1 MIVSV
6 VYGGKEEG
14 EASAKNAQDIAAA
27 LSSRGYNVHLLEFGG
42 NIISKLKELR
52 TDAVYV
58 CVQGKGYGDGTLQ
71 GMLEHEGIPFTGS
84 GMRAACLI
92 NDKILCKLL
101 FDRVGIPTPKWDILT
116 QKQYSEGNYPFE
128 EFGFPFLAKAP
139 TQGASYGIEIIR
151 KVDDIP
157 KIGNVFTFDDPILL
171 ERFIIG
177 TYCTVGF
184 YERNG
189 QLITLPVVKFIYPEI
204 GDNSKEFE
212 DNIFLTGRVPVKH
225 EVVECDFSPELEESI
240 LRTAKKVFDVTGA
253 KGAARVDFMVGE
265 RDHIP
270 YVLEINA
277 VPSLRRTSSM
287 SKEPATMPQEAA
299 FAGIC
304 YGDLI
309 EDILK
314 SAF

>member
-1 MIVSV
+1 
-6 VYGGKEEG
+6 
-14 EASAKNAQDIAAA
+14 
-27 LSSRGYNVHLLEFGG
+27 
-42 NIISKLKELR
+42 
-52 TDAVYV
+52 
-58 CVQGKGYGDGTLQ
+58 
-71 GMLEHEGIPFTGS
+71 MLEHEGIPFTGS

-101 FDRVGIPTPKWDILT
+101 FDRACIPTPKWDILT
-116 QKQYSEGNYPFE
+116 RKQYSEGNYPFE

-139 TQGASYGIEIIR
+139 TQGASCGIEIIR
-151 KVDDIP
+151 GIDDISR
-157 KIGNVFTFDDPILL
+157 IANVFNFDDPVLL
-171 ERFIIG
+171 ERFIFG

-189 QLITLPVVKFIYPEI
+189 QIVTLPVVKFIYPER
-204 GDNSKEFE
+204 GDNAEGFK

-225 EVVECDFSPELEESI
+225 TVVKCDFPSELEESI
-240 LRTAKKVFDVTGA
+240 LRTAKNVFDVTGA
-253 KGAARVDFMVGE
+253 KGVARVDFMVDE
-265 RDHIP
+265 KTHIP

-299 FAGIC
+299 FAGIR
-304 YGDLI
+304 YGDMI